1 MSAGGAG
8 RDKGERGGRENRQR
22 MEGRMVESRKEGRR
36 EKRGGEKRGRSSR
49 QRMEGWMRRVKEG
62 GREGETRDRRESGK
76 IT

>member
-1 MSAGGAG
+1 
-8 RDKGERGGRENRQR
+8 
-22 MEGRMVESRKEGRR
+22 MVESRKEGRR